1 MPFEVRL
8 LKSLGILMQ
17 YGMIIMLYIFLARVV
32 LLMYK
37 EWQYLGQPLFEMG
50 ILPEACKAELI
61 VEDKEK
67 PQEQRTHIQ
76 LSESTIIGRGE
87 HCDIV
92 RDDQFMSYEHACI
105 VQQNH
110 LFILVDLQ
118 STNGTYLNSKLI
130 TQDTVLRDDDLI
142 RIGSV
147 VFRFKLRGD
156 KSDSLL

>member
-17 YGMIIMLYIFLARVV
+17 YGMIIMLYVFLARVV

-50 ILPEACKAELI
+50 IMPEALKAELI
-61 VEDKEK
+61 LEDK
-67 PQEQRTHIQ
+67 PQEQQIHFQ
-76 LSESTIIGRGE
+76 LAESTVIGRGE

-118 STNGTYLNSKLI
+118 STNGTYLNGKVI

-142 RIGSV
+142 KIGVV